1 MPPAPSSKKR
11 QINEILKC
19 GKDPSYFMNK
29 YVKIQHPQRG
39 TIPFKTYSFQDSCI
53 QDFND
58 HRFNIIL
65 KSRQLGLSTLGA
77 AYAVWLAIF
86 YKDKNILVIATKLSV
101 AMNFIKKVKTAI
113 RGLPQWLILPEI
125 ISNNKQ
131 TVEFSNGSSI
141 KAVPTS
147 DDAGRSEALS
157 LLIVDEAAFVRNFDE
172 LWTGL
177 YPTLSTGG
185 RAIVL
190 STPNGVG
197 GQYYDLYMKAVSKE
211 NEFNPIKLMWD
222 VHPERDDD
230 WFDKETKNL
239 SEKQIAQE
247 LLCDFAASG
256 ETFLNAEDIEYLRTC
271 VVRPLEKWGPEMGV
285 WVWKYAL
292 SEHPYI
298 ISADIARGD
307 GKDYSTFHV
316 IDTVESEI
324 VAEYKG
330 KIPPDQ
336 FAILLNEAGMRY
348 NKAVVC
354 PESNTYGYAVLM
366 KLQELR
372 YPNIY
377 FQKERDK
384 YAVMYGDGNIGK
396 AGFST
401 QSANRAKALTKLE
414 EVVRN
419 KQVRIYSSRLYE
431 EMKTFIWKGTKAQAM
446 RDKNDDLVMALAI
459 GVWLYDTSPS
469 YNKNSVDINQA
480 MLEAMAVNTN
490 RASGVLNP
498 DLKTASQFNPF
509 KPSILT
515 DVDFQAQ
522 EEGSEKNIIDH
533 PLGDLTWLIK

>member
-1 MPPAPSSKKR
+1 MPP
-11 QINEILKC
+11 INKQKQVKEIIRC
-19 GKDPSYFMNK
+19 GKDPIYFMNK

-39 TIPFKTYSFQDSCI
+39 TIDFKTYEFQDECVD
-53 QDFND
+53 DFVN

-65 KSRQLGLSTLGA
+65 KSRQLGLSTLSA
-77 AYAVWLAIF
+77 AYAVWLSIF
-86 YKDKNILVIATKLSV
+86 YKDKNVLVIATKLSV

-113 RGLPQWLILPEI
+113 HGLPKWLILPELLT
-125 ISNNKQ
+125 NNKQ
-131 TVEFSNGSSI
+131 SLEFSNGSTI

-197 GQYYDLYMKAVSKE
+197 GQYYDLYVKAEASE

-222 VHPERDDD
+222 VHPERDEE
-230 WFDKETKNL
+230 WFEKETRNL

-256 ETFLNAEDIEYLRTC
+256 ETFLNAEDIEFLRTC
-271 VVRPLEKWGPEMGV
+271 VKRPLEKWGPEMGV

-292 SEHPYI
+292 TEHQYI

-316 IDTVESEI
+316 IDTNESEI

-348 NKAVVC
+348 NKAIVC

-377 FQKERDK
+377 FAKEKDK
-384 YAVMYGDGNIGK
+384 YAVMYGNGNIGK

-401 QSANRAKALTKLE
+401 QGASRAKILTKLE
-414 EVVRN
+414 EVIRN
-419 KQVRIYSSRLYE
+419 KQIRIYSSRLYE
-431 EMKTFIWKGTKAQAM
+431 EMKTFIWRGSKAQAM

-459 GVWLYDTSPS
+459 GIWLYDTSS
-469 YNKNSVDINQA
+469 GYNKYSVDLNAA
-480 MLEAMAVNTN
+480 MLAGFA
-490 RASGVLNP
+490 LNSNAP
-498 DLKTASQFNPF
+498 PPELDPNLRTVSHINPF
-509 KPSILT
+509 KPVILSSAE
-515 DVDFQAQ
+515 F
-522 EEGSEKNIIDH
+522 EEAAEKEKATNYG
-533 PLGDLTWLIK
+533 PFGDLSWLIK